1 MATLLTM
8 LKNSNM
14 TLIYRFQY
22 RLIKSIVNI
31 LKMRYLNKL
40 ETFKTQPEEILMRLE
55 KRNE

>member
-1 MATLLTM
+1 
-8 LKNSNM
+8 M
-14 TLIYRFQY
+14 TFIYRFLY